1 MACTRPLKGY
11 AAPDGKISFKDAT
24 YSRGFR
30 SPSVVVKCGQCLG
43 CRMERKRGWAIR
55 SVHEA
60 QMHEEN
66 AFITLT
72 YDKEH
77 LPKDRSVH
85 VRDWQLFAKRVRREM
100 GPFRFLHCGEYG
112 ELLRPHY
119 HACIFGLDWHEDW
132 KKHPRKQGKKPLW
145 TSGRLSD
152 LWGNGF
158 STIGSLSFDS
168 AAYVAG
174 YTVKVKTGKMAD
186 AAYERVNVE
195 SGEIYH
201 VKPEYATMSR
211 NPGLGHDWYQK
222 YHKDVYP
229 GDFVVQKGVKFRPP
243 TYYDLLLE
251 KQNPD
256 LWEEIK
262 LKRQAIVKNNEDYQ
276 LEHRLLAK
284 EKVLTS
290 KLALYANATLD

>member
-24 YSRGFR
+24 HSRGFR
-30 SPSVVVKCGQCLG
+30 NPSVVVKCGQCLG

-55 SVHEA
+55 AVHEA
-60 QMHEEN
+60 QMHGSN
-66 AFITLT
+66 CFLTLT
-72 YDKEH
+72 YDNEH
-77 LPKDRSVH
+77 LPRDGSVV
-85 VRDWQLFAKRVRREM
+85 VRDWQLFAKRVRKEM

-119 HACIFGLDWHEDW
+119 HACVFGLDWREDW
-132 KKHPRKQGKKPLW
+132 KTHPRKQGKKPLW
-145 TSGRLSD
+145 TSGRLSR

-174 YTVKVKTGKMAD
+174 YTVKVKTGKMAE
-186 AAYERVNVE
+186 AAYERINTE
-195 SGEIYH
+195 SGEIWR
-201 VKPEYATMSR
+201 VSAEYATMSR
-211 NPGLGHDWYQK
+211 NPGLGHDWYEK
-222 YHKDVYP
+222 YHADVYP
-229 GDFVVQKGVKFRPP
+229 GDFVVMKGVKFRPP
-243 TYYDLLLE
+243 TYYDTLLE

-262 LKRQAIVKNNEDYQ
+262 AQRQAIVKNNEEYQ
-276 LEHRLLAK
+276 SAPRLKAK
-284 EKVLTS
+284 ETVLQA
-290 KLALYANATLD
+290 KLTMYQNESLD